1 MRQGTMAIETTDC
14 QEPIAPTTAET
25 ALARESSRQLSKFL
39 GKHSVGMQTP
49 NLKLLV
55 QADNEREEIIAI
67 PASAFRLLTD
77 ILTQMA
83 RGNAVTLMPVHTELT
98 TQQAADIL
106 NVSRPFL
113 ISLIKDGKIPCR
125 KVGTHRR
132 IRFDD
137 VMVYKQEIDRERL
150 HTLEELAREAQE
162 LDMGY

>member
-1 MRQGTMAIETTDC
+1 MAIGTADFQETS
-14 QEPIAPTTAET
+14 APTAADTE
-25 ALARESSRQLSKFL
+25 LARESSRQLSRFL
-39 GKHSVGMQTP
+39 GKHPVGRQHP
-49 NLKLLV
+49 DFRLRV
-55 QADNEREEIIAI
+55 QADDEPEEVVVI
-67 PASAFRLLTD
+67 PVSAFRLLTD

-83 RGNAVTLMPVHTELT
+83 RGNAVTLMPVHAELT

-113 ISLIKDGKIPCR
+113 IGLIEDDKIPYR

-137 VMVYKQEIDRERL
+137 LMAYKQEIDRERL